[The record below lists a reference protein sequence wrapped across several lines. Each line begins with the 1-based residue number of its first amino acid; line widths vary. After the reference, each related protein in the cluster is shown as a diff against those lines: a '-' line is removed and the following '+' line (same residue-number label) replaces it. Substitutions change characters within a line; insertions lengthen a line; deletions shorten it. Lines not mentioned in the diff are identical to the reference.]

1 MLSPHHP
8 TEVMPMIKLR
18 RILTVIDVETSAD
31 APLTDAL
38 AMAARNQAELHLLH
52 VVAKHAIPR
61 FGSEKRLQQAREKL
75 VALQIPNEQVS
86 VKRDIRRGTLTDCI
100 SGYVRDHGINML
112 YLAPEGVGATDKKE
126 FRSIVNRVLDVLT
139 IPVLI
144 KPFENQVQSGQI
156 HRAAEVVEALGDE
169 SRTGQHDQTLGQLR
183 EAVAAELQLPREQA
197 ERLVAQMETRGILTW
212 TESADDDDP
221 ENHLGHWQ
229 VHVEKTEDAPA
240 SVEAAED
247 FAETTTA
254 ISLLRRAI
262 EAEATDIHVDPLSK
276 DEYVV
281 HFRVDGKMQQFCTMH
296 HNIASQAMKQ
306 LKLMANVSLSDPF
319 RPSESRLELPDSIST
334 HEVRIT
340 TAPVA
345 QGEAI
350 ALRLIDYEQSR
361 KPLSELGLSQN
372 SFASV
377 YRMLHRRSG
386 VVLISGPT
394 GAGKTTTAY
403 SMLNVLF
410 SEKQNI
416 ISIEDPVELIVP
428 FMRQIDVDQRHGF
441 TMQAGLSTILR
452 MDPDVVFVGEIRDRE
467 GAKVA
472 MHAAS
477 CGKRAFSTIHRR
489 DVSSTLSA
497 MQDFEID
504 PTTLASNLAGVIT
517 QRLVRRLC
525 TQCCQISPVT
535 KQEQTLFEAHNLVV
549 PTTIA
554 RPRSCEHC
562 RGTGYKGRVGVF
574 EAVVIDDELINA
586 IQSRKPESEI
596 RSIIRAGGAGLVR
609 DALMKVRDK
618 ITSIQEVQDMS
629 WMTET
634 MPIESPTENKND
646 SYQRGAP
653 FLHLPT
659 R

>member
-1 MLSPHHP
+1 
-8 TEVMPMIKLR
+8 MINLR
-18 RILTVIDVETSAD
+18 RILTVIDVETSAESQY
-31 APLTDAL
+31 AEAL
-38 AMAARNQAELHLLH
+38 AMAGRYQAELHLLH
-52 VVAKHAIPR
+52 VVAPQVIPR

-75 VALQIPNEQVS
+75 SSLQISNEQVS
-86 VKRDIRRGTLTDCI
+86 VIRDIRRGTLIDCV
-100 SGYVRDHGINML
+100 SGYVRDHAINL
-112 YLAPEGVGATDKKE
+112 VVIAPGGVAASGKKE
-126 FRSIVNRVLDVLT
+126 YRGIVNRLLDVLP
-139 IPVLI
+139 IPVVVE
-144 KPFENQVQSGQI
+144 PFENRSESNQI
-156 HRAAEVVEALGDE
+156 HRASAVL
-169 SRTGQHDQTLGQLR
+169 QTLLEDPVAGER
-183 EAVAAELQLPREQA
+183 EETLKRLHQAIETELELPAEQA
-197 ERLVAQMETRGILTW
+197 ERLVTQLEMRGILIW
-212 TESADDDDP
+212 NEAESDGDSVEEADGDP
-221 ENHLGHWQ
+221 STDRGHWSLDPAP
-229 VHVEKTEDAPA
+229 VEEAHPVNENSGDA
-240 SVEAAED
+240 E
-247 FAETTTA
+247 ETTTA

-262 EAEATDIHVDPLSK
+262 EAEATDIHIDPLSR
-276 DEYVV
+276 DEHVV

-296 HNIASQAMKQ
+296 HNIATQAMKQ

-319 RPSESRLELPDSIST
+319 RPAESRLDLPDSIST

-361 KPLSELGLSQN
+361 RPLSELGLSQN

-403 SMLNVLF
+403 SILNVLF

-441 TMQAGLSTILR
+441 TMAAGLSTILR
-452 MDPDVVFVGEIRDRE
+452 MDPDVVFVGEIRDQE

-497 MQDFEID
+497 MLDFEID
-504 PTTLASNLAGVIT
+504 SATLASNLSGVIT

-525 TQCCQISPVT
+525 THCCQVSPVT
-535 KQEQTLFEAHNLVV
+535 RQEQALFESHNLVV

-554 RPRSCEHC
+554 RPRSCQHC
-562 RGTGYKGRVGVF
+562 RGTGYKGRIGVF
-574 EAVVIDDELINA
+574 EAVVIDDELSDA
-586 IQSRKPESEI
+586 IQKRKQESEI
-596 RSIIRAGGAGLVR
+596 RTIIRAGGAGLVR

-634 MPIESPTENKND
+634 MPIESPSEADDD

-653 FLHLPT
+653 FLHLPS

>member
-1 MLSPHHP
+1 
-8 TEVMPMIKLR
+8 MIKLR
-18 RILTVIDVETSAD
+18 RILTVIDVETSTES
-31 APLTDAL
+31 PLADAL
-38 AMAARNQAELHLLH
+38 AMAACNQAELHLLH

-61 FGSEKRLQQAREKL
+61 FGSEKRLHQAREKL
-75 VALQIPNEQVS
+75 SALQIPHEQVS
-86 VKRDIRRGTLTDCI
+86 VKRDIRRGTLIDCI
-100 SGYVRDHGINML
+100 SGYVHDHGINML
-112 YLAPEGVGATDKKE
+112 YLAPEGVGAADKKE
-126 FRSIVNRVLDVLT
+126 FRSIVNRVLDVVT

-144 KPFENQVQSGQI
+144 KPFENHVQSDQI
-156 HRAAEVVEALGDE
+156 HRAAEVVEALADE
-169 SRTGQHDQTLGQLR
+169 SKSGQRNQTLAHLR
-183 EAVAAELQLPREQA
+183 EAVETELQLPRELA

-212 TESADDDDP
+212 TETAADDHQGDD
-221 ENHLGHWQ
+221 HQGHWQ
-229 VHVEKTEDAPA
+229 VHVEKADAAPA
-240 SVEAAED
+240 SDEAAED

-262 EAEATDIHVDPLSK
+262 EAEATDIHLDPLSK
-276 DEYVV
+276 EEYVV

-319 RPSESRLELPDSIST
+319 RPTESRLELPDSIST

-525 TQCCQISPVT
+525 THCCQVSPVT
-535 KQEQTLFEAHNLVV
+535 KQEQALFEAHNLVV
-549 PTTIA
+549 PATIA

-562 RGTGYKGRVGVF
+562 RGTGYKGRIGIF
-574 EAVVIDDELINA
+574 EAVVIDDELIDA

-634 MPIESPTENKND
+634 MPIESPTENKAD